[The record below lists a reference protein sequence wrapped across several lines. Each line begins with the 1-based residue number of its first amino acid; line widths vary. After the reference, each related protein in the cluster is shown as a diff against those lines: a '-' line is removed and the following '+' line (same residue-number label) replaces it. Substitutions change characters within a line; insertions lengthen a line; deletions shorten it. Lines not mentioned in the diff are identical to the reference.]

1 MNKLN
6 EPRKLRE
13 LMDEQHE
20 RTNDDFICE
29 YIFKYKLKTY
39 KMVKGSMRDLTTEDM
54 LKKIHSYET
63 KRNINDG
70 FLNTKIERLEKFM
83 GKRCYIGIDKI
94 MFV

>member
-6 EPRKLRE
+6 EPRTLRE

-39 KMVKGSMRDLTTEDM
+39 KMVVIYL
-54 LKKIHSYET
+54 I
-63 KRNINDG
+63 
-70 FLNTKIERLEKFM
+70 
-83 GKRCYIGIDKI
+83 C
-94 MFV
+94 